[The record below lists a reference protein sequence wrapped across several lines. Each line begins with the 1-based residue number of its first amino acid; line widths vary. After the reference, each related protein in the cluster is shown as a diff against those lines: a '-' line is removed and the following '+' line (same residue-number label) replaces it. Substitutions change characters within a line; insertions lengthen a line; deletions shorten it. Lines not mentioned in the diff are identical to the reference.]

1 MNTSNHYSDRILR
14 LTKMCYLHIVFSITT
29 LPSLLFAKTMRNKK
43 TVVYNV
49 LIVLLLISCGPATV
63 ITASWKSVDIPSQ
76 KYNSIL
82 VVALTSDII
91 AKVTVENEMA
101 AALASMVSV
110 LKGSVEIPPDIRN
123 SDADKETIMN
133 NVKNKNID
141 AILTIS
147 LIDEETQSRYIPG
160 GYSYNP
166 IAGYN
171 YYDNFWGYYSY
182 WYPYSY
188 SPGYYVQERIY
199 FIETNLYDANSE
211 KLIWSAQSRT
221 YNPAS
226 LQHFSKEF
234 ADLIVATMKKD
245 GIFPES
251 NLSGTN

>member
-1 MNTSNHYSDRILR
+1 MKTSNHYSPGISR
-14 LTKMCYLHIVFSITT
+14 LTTMCFRDVIFSLSA
-29 LPSLLFAKTMRNKK
+29 LPSFLSALIMKNKK
-43 TVVYNV
+43 TIAYNV
-49 LIVLLLISCGPATV
+49 LIALLLISCGPATV
-63 ITASWKSVDIPSQ
+63 ITASWKSADIPSQ

-101 AALASMVSV
+101 AALGGLVSV
-110 LKGSVEIPPDIRN
+110 LKGSAEIPPDIRN

-147 LIDEETQSRYIPG
+147 LIDKETQSRYIPG

-188 SPGYYVQERIY
+188 SPGYYVLDRIY
-199 FIETNLYDANSE
+199 FIETNLYDADSE

-234 ADLIVATMKKD
+234 ADIIVATMKKD

-251 NLSGTN
+251 NLSGSN